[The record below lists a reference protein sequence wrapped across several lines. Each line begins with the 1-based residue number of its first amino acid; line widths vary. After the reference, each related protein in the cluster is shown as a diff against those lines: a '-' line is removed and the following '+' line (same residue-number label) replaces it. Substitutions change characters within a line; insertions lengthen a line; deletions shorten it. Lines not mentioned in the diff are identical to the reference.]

1 MDIIPTEKLLPMIEE
16 KWRTWN
22 VDSLTNFHTY
32 PIEVKFKGVPY
43 QVYGW
48 LDENKYDFQW
58 LNNRHVIFFKDPKLA
73 AAFKLVWG

>member
-1 MDIIPTEKLLPMIEE
+1 MDIIPSEALLPKIEK

-22 VDSLTNFHTY
+22 VDSLTNFHAY

-43 QVYGW
+43 QVYNW
-48 LDENKYDFQW
+48 LDQHGYDFQW
-58 LNNRHVIFFKDPKLA
+58 LNNRHSIFFKDPKLA